1 MAADPAVAA
10 PVTAP
15 VRANANPSA
24 WRLSLTSAAAVWV
37 GLVLV
42 LVALDRPYTA
52 LTYVAPLLLCS
63 AVMALVTSRL
73 PVRVPVAAYPAVVLG
88 LATLLNAPVLDLVF

>member
-1 MAADPAVAA
+1 MAAESVVAA
-10 PVTAP
+10 PVTSP
-15 VRANANPSA
+15 VPAHPNPAA
-24 WRLSLTSAAAVWV
+24 WRLSLTSAAALWV

-42 LVALDRPYTA
+42 LVALGRPFTS

-63 AVMALVTSRL
+63 AVMALVTTRL
-73 PVRVPVAAYPAVVLG
+73 PVRVPVVVYPAVVLG

>member
-15 VRANANPSA
+15 VPAHANPSA
-24 WRLSLTSAAAVWV
+24 WRLSLTSAAALWV